1 MSEVFNDYE
10 QGQRV
15 QQWIK
20 ENGPAIVMGIALA
33 LAALYGWRFWNNH
46 LDNRK
51 MAAAA
56 EYRTLTQ
63 QLSSGNLDA
72 AVESFE
78 LLKADHSAT
87 AYVGLAA
94 LHMAKARLDG
104 SQNELA
110 LADLRLAAD
119 QGQPEA
125 VQIIAK
131 ERLARVLLDMGQADE
146 ALLIVEQVRGADG
159 FKARLSEVEGDIL
172 LIKGDKDG
180 ARNAYQLALEGID
193 SGRID
198 ASLLQLK
205 LDSLV
210 ETETAAQLII
220 PVENKPDSQAIENNP
235 AETTVVEGGA

>member
-1 MSEVFNDYE
+1 M
-10 QGQRV
+10 
-15 QQWIK
+15 
-20 ENGPAIVMGIALA
+20 A

-46 LDNRK
+46 LDNQK

-56 EYRTLTQ
+56 EYRALTQ
-63 QLSSGNLDA
+63 QLSTGNLDA

-78 LLKADHSAT
+78 LLKTDHSGT
-87 AYVGLAA
+87 PYVGLAA

-110 LADLRLAAD
+110 VAALRLAAE

-125 VQIIAK
+125 VQMVAK

-146 ALLIVEQVRGADG
+146 ALLIVDQLSGAEG
-159 FKARLSEVEGDIL
+159 FSARLSEVRGDIL
-172 LIKGDKDG
+172 LIKGDKEG
-180 ARNAYQLALEGID
+180 ARTAYQEALAGID
-193 SGRID
+193 TGRID

-210 ETETAAQLII
+210 ETETAAQLSI
-220 PVENKPDSQAIENNP
+220 PMESEPDDIQIPESIP
-235 AETTVVEGGA
+235 AETAAVDGDA